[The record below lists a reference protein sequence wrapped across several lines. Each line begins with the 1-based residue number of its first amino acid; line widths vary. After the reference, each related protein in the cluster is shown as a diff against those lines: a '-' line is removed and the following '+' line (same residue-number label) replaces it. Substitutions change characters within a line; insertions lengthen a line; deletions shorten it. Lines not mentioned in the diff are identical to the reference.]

1 MTSSQMILKLYHL
14 FNQSSLDSYRSF
26 CTRRIQLLSPIC
38 SDKFEMSKHSSNEP
52 RSNLKFIIRLRSLNL
67 VVSLWLF
74 MWGLFWDQCSIITN
88 RMKFSNYFTDTEII
102 QKNRLSMRCSTLSQ
116 VKCIRHMRQH
126 SSYLNNTHEIGV
138 WFNLI
143 ALQIVYIVV

>member
-1 MTSSQMILKLYHL
+1 MILKLYHL

-26 CTRRIQLLSPIC
+26 CTRRIRRQWLLNPIW

-74 MWGLFWDQCSIITN
+74 MWCLFWNQCSIITN
-88 RMKFSNYFTDTEII
+88 RMKFSNYFINTEII
-102 QKNRLSMRCSTLSQ
+102 QKNRLSMRCSTFSQ

-143 ALQIVYIVV
+143 ELQIVYIVV